1 MDFTK
6 FVNFKELMNGRPMDV
21 GSFLHIAVGLTEWVY
36 RADKG
41 NTLIGNFNP
50 AGIQIQLETKA
61 VIITDYHLADYTY
74 ISPEQTGR
82 INRVPDERSD
92 LYALGMIFYEMLSGR
107 LPFHAQSTEDWIHAH
122 LAVVPKPLREL
133 CSDLESPL
141 EALIMKLLSKNPEE
155 RYQSAY
161 GLLTDLKRCAS
172 SMEETGEILSF
183 EIARVDQASRFRLP
197 QILFGREKEE
207 RALREA
213 FEQARSGSSSF
224 VFVSGSA
231 GSGKTVLIRELQ
243 KPVRMGGGRF
253 IRGKCDV
260 LNRDIPFS
268 SLLQALRSLIRQVW
282 SESPERL
289 AKLKKQLTEELGQ
302 GTAVI
307 VQLLP
312 EAAELF
318 DEIPAIE
325 PLNPAEAAI
334 RLHRLVP
341 LFIKV
346 FVDKKHPLVI
356 FLDDLQWADPA
367 TIGVLRNIV
376 RDKAQP
382 GLLVIGAFREK
393 ATPGLEEEEENENE
407 NEKVDAAAWIE
418 ETLSLHH
425 ELRLSLHHINL
436 GPLSYIEVRQFVSCV
451 LDENS
456 SRIRSLAEVL
466 YHRTGGNPLYV
477 NRLLDNLYREN
488 KLYYKEEEAAWAWDT
503 SVITQVPDDPDII
516 HLIGARI
523 RKLSPEKI
531 ELLAIC
537 AAIGYRFHLSTIALV
552 SGYSLQDASELLH
565 TIEEEGLLCRE
576 SDRDEAVG
584 HERYY
589 TFLHDRIQQA
599 AYMTMSESGKASLHL
614 TIGRVIQDHL
624 SSESEFTLFDMVYHM
639 NLGSDNIV
647 DVAEKRALAEYNYQA
662 GLKSKET
669 TAFAAALHF
678 FEIGLRLSGDDWRNT
693 VSLAYRIMLEVPEC
707 EYICG
712 HTERAEELLE
722 CLMSCTTDVVE
733 RSHIYL
739 ISIRMFA
746 YLNDDVKAVE
756 IGRQALNEFGWHLP
770 TRASK
775 ALVAKE
781 VIMAQSALIH
791 SRNDVLHLPINRE
804 PRYKALSDL
813 IMAISTSIFTINHDL
828 SVVLFSRFIRYGLKR
843 GNNEAFSFLLAGYG
857 LVIYKL
863 SRFYTG
869 PQYIDKALQLA
880 SSFDSADLLCRLYYI
895 RGLVR
900 LEIRDE
906 GARQLEQSIHYGMES
921 GNLSYVSLAMLTST
935 TTYIGDLHAL
945 SVMINHYEQ
954 ISRQLVD
961 EVTHNIFRIARW
973 YIAQLQDG
981 AGEYD
986 DFVTPLLKD
995 RYTAI
1000 LNNEIYYTCTCQIE
1014 LAYLFGRYREAL
1026 EWVGKGEFNTFRQTR
1041 EQSRK
1046 QRMYHSLTLAAM
1058 YTEVPP
1064 SEQKSI
1070 LVKLRKHLGDMKG
1083 WSGRYGKDSLRY
1095 LLLTA
1100 ELHRIKGNRA
1110 AAAQLYE
1117 KAIQLAR
1124 YEGEGLMEAISCE
1137 RAASY
1142 YRQIGNISGTKVF
1155 IADAYRAYVKWGA
1168 TAKARQL
1175 REVYPELGTAVMEL
1189 EEDGLAATDESI
1201 AIKPK
1206 QELISWPVSDSKQ
1219 DAEWMNSL
1227 DSCKT
1232 MGQFL
1237 ESVIRYSGAEK
1248 GYMLSSDGAD
1258 FSVEAAAPPVGDR
1271 MGASYAKSIV
1281 RYVMKTGEAVVLADA
1296 SHSSYSADP
1305 SIVRSQ
1311 SQSVLCMPVLF
1322 LGGLSPSVL
1331 YLENKLI
1338 SDVFTKEKLE
1348 LLTLMIARIMY
1359 LKSLEESR
1367 SQGDVPIHTANQQ
1380 TAAAASSIT
1389 SQPLIEPLTN
1399 REKEILYA
1407 LTDGLS
1413 NKEIAHRFG
1422 LKESTIKGYTH
1433 NLYGKLGVKRRTQ
1446 AIARA
1451 KELESMN

>member
-1 MDFTK
+1 MVRTEDVK
-6 FVNFKELMNGRPMDV
+6 LRESMNGTPMDV
-21 GSFLHIAVGLTEWVY
+21 TSFLHIAVGLTECVH
-36 RADKG
+36 RAHKQD
-41 NTLIGNFNP
+41 TLIGNLNP
-50 AGIQIQLETKA
+50 AEIQIRLDTKA
-61 VIITDYHLADYTY
+61 VVLTDRRLADYTY

-92 LYALGMIFYEMLSGR
+92 LYALGIIFYEMLSGR
-107 LPFHAQSTEDWIHAH
+107 LPFHAQSTEDWIHVH
-122 LAVVPKPLREL
+122 LAVIPRPLREL

-141 EALIMKLLSKNPEE
+141 EALIMKLLLKNPEE

-183 EIARVDQASRFRLP
+183 EIGRVDQASRFRLP

-213 FEQARSGSSSF
+213 FEQAISGSSSF

-231 GSGKTVLIRELQ
+231 GSGKTVLIQELQ

-302 GTAVI
+302 GAAVI

-325 PLNPAEAAI
+325 LLNPAEAAI
-334 RLHRLVP
+334 RFHRLVP
-341 LFIKV
+341 IFIKV
-346 FVDKKHPLVI
+346 FVDKQHPLVI

-376 RDKAQP
+376 HDKARS
-382 GLLVIGAFREK
+382 GLLVIGAFREEG
-393 ATPGLEEEEENENE
+393 TPGLENKEG
-407 NEKVDAAAWIE
+407 KVNAAAWIE

-425 ELRLSLHHINL
+425 ESRLSLHHINL

-456 SRIRSLAEVL
+456 ARIRSLAEVL

-488 KLYYKEEEAAWAWDT
+488 KLYYNEEEAVWAWDT
-503 SVITQVPDDPDII
+503 SVITQIPDDPDIL

-537 AAIGYRFHLSTIALV
+537 AAIGYRFHSSTIALV
-552 SGYSLQDASELLH
+552 SGYSLQAASGLLH

-576 SDRDEAVG
+576 NDRDEADG
-584 HERYY
+584 HEHYY

-599 AYMTMSESGKASLHL
+599 AYTTMSESDKASLHL
-614 TIGRVIQDHL
+614 TIGRVIHDHL
-624 SSESEFTLFDMVYHM
+624 TSESEFTLFDMVYHM

-647 DVAEKRALAEYNYQA
+647 DAAEKRALAEYNYQA

-693 VSLAYRIMLEVPEC
+693 ASLAYRIMLEVPEC

-712 HTERAEELLE
+712 HAERAEELLE

-775 ALVAKE
+775 SLIAKE
-781 VIMAQSALIH
+781 VIMTQSALIH

-813 IMAISTSIFTINHDL
+813 VMAISTSIFTINHDL
-828 SVVLFSRFIRYGLKR
+828 SVVLFSRFVRYGLKR
-843 GNNEAFSFLLAGYG
+843 GSNEAFSFLLASYG
-857 LVIYKL
+857 FVIYKV

-880 SSFDSADLLCRLYYI
+880 SPFDSSDLLCRLYYL
-895 RGLVR
+895 RGVVR
-900 LEIRDE
+900 LENRDE
-906 GARQLEQSIHYGMES
+906 GVRQFEQSIHYGMES

-935 TTYIGDLHAL
+935 TTYIGDLQAL
-945 SVMINHYEQ
+945 SVMIHNYEQ

-973 YIAQLQDG
+973 YMAQLQDG
-981 AGEYD
+981 VGEYD

-1026 EWVGKGEFNTFRQTR
+1026 EWVEKGGFNTFRQTR

-1100 ELHRIKGNRA
+1100 ELHRIRGNRA
-1110 AAAQLYE
+1110 DAAQLYE

-1124 YEGEGLMEAISCE
+1124 YEGDELMEAISCE
-1137 RAASY
+1137 RAAIY
-1142 YRQIGNISGTKVF
+1142 YRQIGSISGTKVF

-1168 TAKARQL
+1168 TAKARKL
-1175 REVYPELGTAVMEL
+1175 REVYPELGMAVIEL
-1189 EEDGLAATDESI
+1189 EENGLVDTDEPT

-1206 QELISWPVSDSKQ
+1206 QELISWPVSDSNQ
-1219 DAEWMNSL
+1219 DTEWLNSL

-1258 FSVEAAAPPVGDR
+1258 FFVEEAAAPVDEQ

-1331 YLENKLI
+1331 YLENNLI

-1348 LLTLMIARIMY
+1348 LLTLMIARMMY
-1359 LKSLEESR
+1359 LKSLEESH
-1367 SQGDVPIHTANQQ
+1367 SQGDVPIHTANHQ

-1389 SQPLIEPLTN
+1389 SQSLIEPLTN

-1413 NKEIAHRFG
+1413 NKEIAYRFG
-1422 LKESTIKGYTH
+1422 LKESTVKGYIH

-1451 KELESMN
+1451 NELELMN